1 LHVEY
6 RWCMNTEGMRT
17 RGETTRVGGVARTAR
32 LAPAVVA
39 IACGLGA
46 CGGGAST
53 GGGAAGASAAQAR
66 QTATLLTEAF
76 GPNPKAVSGV
86 VSGTINISVKGIPR
100 FSKPI
105 ALTTSG
111 PFTDAGATS
120 LPDSDQSVS
129 IDGYGAGMTT
139 SADKVFFDIGT
150 AAYAVPNPQVGLM
163 TQAASTAH
171 NGLMRAVGAFDI
183 RPDLWV
189 SKPRLAG
196 STTLAGVKVD
206 RISAGIDTAR
216 VFLDA
221 SRFTHFLTSLQV
233 TQLAGLPQAI
243 GPAARAALVR
253 SVTSAG
259 GDLYIGSS
267 DHVLREAR
275 MHITMA
281 MSPSD
286 RRLLGGIAGMTV
298 DARLDVTEVGQ
309 PQRITVLSQRLPY
322 HDAYLLLRG
331 AAYKNRTPAERGE

>member
-1 LHVEY
+1 
-6 RWCMNTEGMRT
+6 MRSN
-17 RGETTRVGGVARTAR
+17 R
-32 LAPAVVA
+32 LGLAAVA
-39 IACGLGA
+39 IGCGLTA
-46 CGGGAST
+46 CGGG
-53 GGGAAGASAAQAR
+53 GGASGNGSAAAGAAQAR
-66 QTATLLTEAF
+66 QTTALLTEAF

-86 VSGTINISVKGIPR
+86 VSGTINIAVRGIPR
-100 FSKPI
+100 FAKPI

-120 LPDSDQSVS
+120 LPDSDQQVS

-150 AAYAVPNPQVGLM
+150 AAYAVPRAQVGLM

-189 SKPRLAG
+189 KAPRLVG
-196 STTLAGVKVD
+196 TTTLAGVDVD
-206 RISAGIDTAR
+206 HISAGIDTAR

-233 TQLAGLPQAI
+233 TQLAGLPQEI
-243 GPAARAALVR
+243 GPAAQAALVR

-259 GDLYIGSS
+259 GDLYIGAS

-275 MHITMA
+275 MHIALT

-286 RRLLGGIAGMTV
+286 RKLLGGIAGLSV
-298 DARLDVTEVGQ
+298 DAELDVSQVDQ
-309 PQRITVLSQRLPY
+309 PQTITVLSQRLPY

>member
-1 LHVEY
+1 MGISGV
-6 RWCMNTEGMRT
+6 GRT
-17 RGETTRVGGVARTAR
+17 SGLG
-32 LAPAVVA
+32 PAVVA
-39 IACGLGA
+39 IALALGGCGSNGS
-46 CGGGAST
+46 GGGGS
-53 GGGAAGASAAQAR
+53 AGDGAAQAR
-66 QTATLLTEAF
+66 QTAILLTQAF
-76 GPNPKAVSGV
+76 GPNPKAVSGI
-86 VSGTINISVKGIPR
+86 VSGTINIAVKGIPR

-111 PFTDAGATS
+111 PFTDAAGTS

-139 SADKVFFDIGT
+139 SADKVFLDIGT
-150 AAYAVPNPQVGLM
+150 AAYAVPRAQVALM

-189 SKPRLAG
+189 NKPRLAG

-206 RISAGIDTAR
+206 RITAGIDTAR

-259 GDLYIGSS
+259 GDLYIGAS

-275 MHITMA
+275 MHITLA
-281 MSPSD
+281 MSPAD
-286 RRLLGGIAGMTV
+286 RKLLGGIAGLTV
-298 DARLDVTEVGQ
+298 DAQLDVSQVAQ

-322 HDAYLLLRG
+322 RDAYLLLQG